1 MRLLRLYVGKWQG
14 VSISLVKKYINALF
28 EADLEFFWNDG
39 NFRRWYWSKGRRK
52 KCRSK
57 RKLNKW
63 RIQRRKFI
71 IRKEAGGIEWW
82 RKKTRKGGVAGEG
95 VGTKMKDSKGE
106 RQRQKVRAK
115 CPPYSFGFLS
125 VSTHSH
131 LTSWNPLSLRGHSL
145 FNFPFH
151 LSFQCTFYT
160 AVQTFQNANLIMF
173 PSHIYSCSD
182 STRAP

>member
-28 EADLEFFWNDG
+28 EGDLEFFWNDG

-57 RKLNKW
+57 RKWNKW

-82 RKKTRKGGVAGEG
+82 RKKTWKGGVAGEG

-151 LSFQCTFYT
+151 LSFQYTFYT

>member
-82 RKKTRKGGVAGEG
+82 RKKTWKGGVAGEG